1 MTRFARFWVGLS
13 ALTILLS
20 LPGGA
25 SAGWLLG
32 RHVDSGSYSPLHYWL
47 PSLYTFR
54 AYHRQGNFYDQAQY
68 DLPDAVPADNCPIA
82 SPDATSPKKEVGKN

>member
-32 RHVDSGSYSPLHYWL
+32 QHVDSGSYSPLHYWL

-68 DLPDAVPADNCPIA
+68 DLPNAIPADNCPIA